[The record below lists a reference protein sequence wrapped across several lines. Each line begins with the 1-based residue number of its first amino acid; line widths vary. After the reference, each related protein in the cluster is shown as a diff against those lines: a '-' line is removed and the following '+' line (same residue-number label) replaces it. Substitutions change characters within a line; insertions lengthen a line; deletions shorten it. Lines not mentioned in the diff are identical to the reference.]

1 MVERKLFKTKLC
13 VLYQRGHCNR
23 QSCSFAHGEA
33 ELRRFGASSSG
44 RRDYRGNDL
53 RSRLGR
59 RYSPQRRYSPVKDAR
74 SRHTLHRYS
83 PSRSLEDNSDR
94 KRRKSQHLDSPS
106 DVSGKVSDGTDYA
119 RGGRSTL
126 SDSKNNLHGQ
136 LKQVQAEISMF
147 DHHKVQLEIHLKER
161 VQEEDSLASKIE
173 ELERQLHK
181 EKKECRRINS
191 RIKKFVKAHHRHA
204 RLQDDLKRSQIQ
216 LQDLGDQLSL
226 DAVEG
231 GNKEEDSSINIVSDG
246 ENPNNH
252 AGSPR
257 NELQTHDLQRM
268 KMPDLNQA
276 AVEELQPHGKWKF
289 SRWTYSHQKHDEEFY
304 NGKNNGN
311 GQPGVDGMH
320 NRDKNISSTISPGDK
335 SKGSGL
341 ALPSAHASADV
352 IDKVVVDEE
361 AELAS
366 TRSEEAAAFQNKRL
380 SFAIAPLPPIRK
392 RSYKQYDGGDENV
405 NLLGDMEQT
414 EKADATN
421 AS

>member
-1 MVERKLFKTKLC
+1 MEKPSLGDSAPPV
-13 VLYQRGHCNR
+13 
-23 QSCSFAHGEA
+23 
-33 ELRRFGASSSG
+33 
-44 RRDYRGNDL
+44 L
-53 RSRLGR
+53 RSNSVQTAG
-59 RYSPQRRYSPVKDAR
+59 
-74 SRHTLHRYS
+74 YS

-181 EKKECRRINS
+181 EKKECR
-191 RIKKFVKAHHRHA
+191 
-204 RLQDDLKRSQIQ
+204 RSQIQ